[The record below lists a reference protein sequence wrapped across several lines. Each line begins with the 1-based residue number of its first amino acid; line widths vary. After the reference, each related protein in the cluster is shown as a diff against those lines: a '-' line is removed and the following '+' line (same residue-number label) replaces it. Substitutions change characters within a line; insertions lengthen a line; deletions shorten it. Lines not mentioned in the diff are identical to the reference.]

1 MRFVM
6 AVSALHYGSRTFS
19 DLATPAL
26 SEGVGGW
33 NTVEVQGI
41 LAFLCLP
48 RHQPNGGCQVAR
60 QLWPT
65 ATPQSALP
73 NVNK

>member
-48 RHQPNGGCQVAR
+48 RHQPNGGC
-60 QLWPT
+60 
-65 ATPQSALP
+65 
-73 NVNK
+73 